1 MRVLVVEDEDKM
13 RAVLQRGLRAAGYAV
28 DAAKDGEEG
37 LARATAGDYDA
48 LVLDIVLPAMD
59 GFDVCRALRRAEVW
73 TPVLLLT
80 ALGDVE
86 DRITGLDA
94 GADDYLA
101 KPFAF
106 EELLSRLRA
115 LIRRGR
121 PARPTALACGPL
133 SLDPATRMVT
143 WEGAS
148 IELSSREFA
157 LLEYLM
163 HHAGDVVQRSTIRRH
178 VWGAEAD
185 EQSSNIIDAYVKNL
199 RDKID
204 RRFDANVIETVR
216 GVGYRLRHQ
225 PGE

>member
-28 DAAKDGEEG
+28 DGVADGEAG
-37 LARATAGDYDA
+37 FARASAGDYDA
-48 LVLDIVLPAMD
+48 LVLDIVLPGMD
-59 GFDVCRALRRAEVW
+59 GFDVCRALRRDEVW

-80 ALGDVE
+80 ALGAVE

-94 GADDYLA
+94 GADDYLT

-106 EELLSRLRA
+106 AELVSRLRA

-121 PARPTALACGPL
+121 PPRPTALDCGPL
-133 SLDPATRMVT
+133 RLDPATRIVT
-143 WEGAS
+143 WAETS
-148 IELSSREFA
+148 VDLSSREFA

-163 HHAGDVVQRSTIRRH
+163 HHTGDVVQRATIRRH

-204 RRFDANVIETVR
+204 RRFDADVIETVR

-225 PGE
+225 PDE

>member
-28 DAAKDGEEG
+28 DGVADGEQG
-37 LARATAGDYDA
+37 LAKAAEGDYDA
-48 LVLDIVLPAMD
+48 LILDVILPGMD
-59 GFDVCRALRRAEVW
+59 GFAVCHALRQAEIW
-73 TPVLLLT
+73 APVLLLT

-94 GADDYLA
+94 GADDYLT

-121 PARPTALACGPL
+121 PPRAAVLVCGPL
-133 SLDPATRMVT
+133 TLDPATRVVT
-143 WEGAS
+143 WEQES
-148 IELSSREFA
+148 IDLSSREFA

-163 HHAGDVVQRSTIRRH
+163 HHVGEVVQRSTIRRH
-178 VWGAEAD
+178 VWGAQAD

-204 RRFDANVIETVR
+204 RRFDAHVIETVR
-216 GVGYRLRHQ
+216 GVGYRLQHQ
-225 PGE
+225 TGA